1 MDINYILGLEEGS
14 VFDRKS
20 IKIKP
25 KELAKHI
32 IAFAN
37 SDGGM
42 IAIGITDKNR
52 IIEGIDYYEEKINDI
67 LEVPFRYC
75 FPSIR
80 VKSKR
85 IECIDSDGFEN
96 HILLMEIESDSVVHK
111 NHQDEV
117 FIRVGDKSIKLNFE
131 ERIQLMYDKG
141 ERNFEDTEV
150 VDAILDDIDIPFLKD
165 YIKRIGYLK
174 DEISYLKE
182 NKGFLKEKNGKEVL
196 STAAILL
203 FGKRPQ
209 DFLPRARVRFIKY
222 EGIEE
227 KTGAEMNV
235 IKDIVFEG
243 KIYDMLN
250 KTIEYI
256 DSQIKEKTFLEKDG
270 RFVMVEEYPK
280 FVRQELVVNAVTH
293 RDYSIRGTE
302 IQIKMF
308 DDRLVVESPGK
319 LPGLVKKDNMR
330 HTHFSRNPKIAEYLK
345 YFGYVKEY
353 GEGVDRIYKELDSA
367 GFREVEYYMDTFILK
382 AIVFN
387 NKVDSSKLQ
396 YIIQSDDTLGNKV
409 GITGEE
415 NRPMGNEIGIIGVEN
430 RTLGNKMGITG
441 VENRTLGNKVGITSE
456 GNRTLGNKM
465 ELDSKIWIKTLEEI
479 LEKSSYKNTT
489 KENII
494 KLYYEVET
502 NQIIG
507 NKEICDILKKSKSN
521 TAEIIKKL
529 KEIDVIVQVNGKGRG
544 KYRFKYESE
553 IKNKK

>member
-165 YIKRIGYLK
+165 YIKRIGYSK

-409 GITGEE
+409 GITDER
-415 NRPMGNEIGIIGVEN
+415 NRPMGNKI
-430 RTLGNKMGITG
+430 GITG

-507 NKEICDILKKSKSN
+507 NKEICEILKKSKSN
-521 TAEIIKKL
+521 SAEIIKKL
-529 KEIDVIVQVNGKGRG
+529 KEMDVIVQVNGKGRG

>member
-165 YIKRIGYLK
+165 YIKRIGYSK

-409 GITGEE
+409 GITDER
-415 NRPMGNEIGIIGVEN
+415 NRPMGNKI
-430 RTLGNKMGITG
+430 GITG

>member
-1 MDINYILGLEEGS
+1 MKIIYYQKIFGLEEGS

-165 YIKRIGYLK
+165 YIKRIGYSK

-409 GITGEE
+409 GITDER
-415 NRPMGNEIGIIGVEN
+415 NRPMGNKI
-430 RTLGNKMGITG
+430 GITG

>member
-1 MDINYILGLEEGS
+1 MKIIYYQKIFGLEEGS

-52 IIEGIDYYEEKINDI
+52 IIEGIDYYEEKINEI

-111 NHQDEV
+111 NQQDDV

-150 VDAILDDIDIPFLKD
+150 VDATIDDIDIPFLRD
-165 YIKRIGYLK
+165 YIKIIGYSK

-182 NKGFLKEKNGKEVL
+182 NKGFLKEKNGKDVL

-209 DFLPRARVRFIKY
+209 DFLSRARVRFIKY
-222 EGIEE
+222 DGIEE

-235 IKDIVFEG
+235 VKDIVFEG
-243 KIYDMLN
+243 KIYDMLK

-270 RFVMVEEYPK
+270 RLVTVEEYPK
-280 FVRQELVVNAVTH
+280 FVRQELVVNAITH

-353 GEGVDRIYKELDSA
+353 GEGVDRIYKELNAA
-367 GFREVEYYMDTFILK
+367 GFKEVEYYMDTFILK

-396 YIIQSDDTLGNKV
+396 YIIQSDDTLGNKKAV
-409 GITGEE
+409 SDDFSD
-415 NRPMGNEIGIIGVEN
+415 
-430 RTLGNKMGITG
+430 TLGNKKVVLGDFSD
-441 VENRTLGNKVGITSE
+441 TLGNKKVVSDDFGD
-456 GNRTLGNKM
+456 TLGNKINDYKYTK
-465 ELDSKIWIKTLEEI
+465 LSKISIERLLE
-479 LEKSSYKNTT
+479 T
-489 KENII
+489 KKFQREVVENIL
-494 KLYYEVET
+494 KVYDEVET

-507 NKEICDILKKSKSN
+507 NLEVSKILGKSKS
-521 TAEIIKKL
+521 TAIRVMKKL
-529 KEIDVIVQVNGKGRG
+529 KEMDVIVQVNGKGRG

>member
-1 MDINYILGLEEGS
+1 MDINYILALEEGS

-52 IIEGIDYYEEKINDI
+52 IIEGIDYYEEKINEI

-165 YIKRIGYLK
+165 YIKRIGYSK

-409 GITGEE
+409 GITG
-415 NRPMGNEIGIIGVEN
+415 
-430 RTLGNKMGITG
+430 

>member
-1 MDINYILGLEEGS
+1 MDIDYILGLEEGS

-42 IAIGITDKNR
+42 IAIGITDNKR
-52 IIEGIDYYEEKINDI
+52 IIEGIDYYEEKINEI
-67 LEVPFRYC
+67 LEVPFKYC

-80 VKSKR
+80 VRSKR
-85 IECIDSDGFEN
+85 IKCVDSDGFDN

-111 NHQDEV
+111 NQQDEV

-150 VDAILDDIDIPFLKD
+150 VDATIDDIDIPFLRD
-165 YIKRIGYLK
+165 YIKIIGYSK

-182 NKGFLKEKNGKEVL
+182 NKGFLKEKNGKDVL

-227 KTGAEMNV
+227 KTGSEMNV
-235 IKDIVFEG
+235 VKDIIFEG
-243 KIYDMLN
+243 KVYDMLE
-250 KTIEYI
+250 KSIEYI
-256 DSQIKEKTFLEKDG
+256 DTQIKEKTFLEEDG
-270 RFVMVEEYPK
+270 TFVTVEEYPK
-280 FVRQELVVNAVTH
+280 FVRQELVVNAITH

-387 NKVDSSKLQ
+387 NKGSSKLQ
-396 YIIQSDDTLGNKV
+396 YIIQSDETLGNKKIVSDDFNDTLGNKR
-409 GITGEE
+409 GITGEG
-415 NRPMGNEIGIIGVEN
+415 NRTLGNKRGIIGVEN
-430 RTLGNKMGITG
+430 RTKGNKVGIIG
-441 VENRTLGNKVGITSE
+441 EENRTLGNKV
-456 GNRTLGNKM
+456 

-507 NKEICDILKKSKSN
+507 NKEICEILKKSKSN
-521 TAEIIKKL
+521 SAEIIKKL
-529 KEIDVIVQVNGKGRG
+529 KEIDIIVQVNGKGRG

>member
-165 YIKRIGYLK
+165 YIKRIGYSK

-387 NKVDSSKLQ
+387 NKVDSSKVQ

-409 GITGEE
+409 DITDER
-415 NRPMGNEIGIIGVEN
+415 NRPMGNKI
-430 RTLGNKMGITG
+430 GITG

>member
-165 YIKRIGYLK
+165 YIKRIGYSK

-353 GEGVDRIYKELDSA
+353 GEGVDRIYKELNSA

-409 GITGEE
+409 GITDER
-415 NRPMGNEIGIIGVEN
+415 NRPMGNKI
-430 RTLGNKMGITG
+430 GITG

>member
-111 NHQDEV
+111 NHQDDV

-165 YIKRIGYLK
+165 YIKRIGYSK

-409 GITGEE
+409 GITDER
-415 NRPMGNEIGIIGVEN
+415 NRPMGNKI
-430 RTLGNKMGITG
+430 GITG

>member
-1 MDINYILGLEEGS
+1 MKIIYYQKIFGLEEGS

-52 IIEGIDYYEEKINDI
+52 IIEGIDYYEEKINEI

-111 NHQDEV
+111 NQQDDV

-150 VDAILDDIDIPFLKD
+150 VDATIDDIDIPFLRD
-165 YIKRIGYLK
+165 YIKIIGYSK

-182 NKGFLKEKNGKEVL
+182 NKGFLKEKNGKDVL

-222 EGIEE
+222 DGIEE

-235 IKDIVFEG
+235 VKDIVFEG
-243 KIYDMLN
+243 KIYDMLK

-270 RFVMVEEYPK
+270 RLVTVEEYPK
-280 FVRQELVVNAVTH
+280 FVRQELVVNAITH

-353 GEGVDRIYKELDSA
+353 GEGVDRIYKELNAA
-367 GFREVEYYMDTFILK
+367 GFKEVEYYMDTFILK

-409 GITGEE
+409 GITGVE

-430 RTLGNKMGITG
+430 RILGNKMGITG
-441 VENRTLGNKVGITSE
+441 VENRTLGNK
-456 GNRTLGNKM
+456 M
-465 ELDSKIWIKTLEEI
+465 ELYSKIWIKTLEEI

-507 NKEICDILKKSKSN
+507 NKEICEILKKSKSN
-521 TAEIIKKL
+521 SAEIIKKL
-529 KEIDVIVQVNGKGRG
+529 KEMDVIVQVNGKGRG

>member
-52 IIEGIDYYEEKINDI
+52 IIEGIDYYEEKINEI

-85 IECIDSDGFEN
+85 IECIDSDGFDN

-111 NHQDEV
+111 NQQDEV

-150 VDAILDDIDIPFLKD
+150 VDATIDDIDIPFLKD
-165 YIKRIGYLK
+165 YIKRIGYSK

-235 IKDIVFEG
+235 VKDIVFEG
-243 KIYDMLN
+243 KIYDMLK

-270 RFVMVEEYPK
+270 RFVTIEEYPK
-280 FVRQELVVNAVTH
+280 FVRQELVVNAITH

-308 DDRLVVESPGK
+308 DNRLVVESPGK

-353 GEGVDRIYKELDSA
+353 GEGVDRIYKELKEA
-367 GFREVEYYMDTFILK
+367 GFKEVEYYMDTFILK

-396 YIIQSDDTLGNKV
+396 YIIQSDDTLGNKKV
-409 GITGEE
+409 ISDDFDD
-415 NRPMGNEIGIIGVEN
+415 
-430 RTLGNKMGITG
+430 TLGNKKVISGDFDD
-441 VENRTLGNKVGITSE
+441 TLGNKKVISDDFGD
-456 GNRTLGNKM
+456 TLGNKINDYKYIK
-465 ELDSKIWIKTLEEI
+465 LSKISMERLLE
-479 LEKSSYKNTT
+479 T
-489 KENII
+489 KKFPREVVENIL
-494 KLYYEVET
+494 KVYDEVET

-507 NKEICDILKKSKSN
+507 NLEVSKILGKSKS
-521 TAEIIKKL
+521 TAIRVIKKL
-529 KEIDVIVQVNGKGRG
+529 KEIDVIEQVNGKGRG

>member
-52 IIEGIDYYEEKINDI
+52 IIEGIDYYEEKINEI

-85 IECIDSDGFEN
+85 IECIDSDGFDN

-111 NHQDEV
+111 NQQDDV

-150 VDAILDDIDIPFLKD
+150 VDATIDDIDIPFLKD
-165 YIKRIGYLK
+165 YIKRIGYSK

-196 STAAILL
+196 STVAILL

-235 IKDIVFEG
+235 VKDIVFEG
-243 KIYDMLN
+243 KIYDMLK

-270 RFVMVEEYPK
+270 RFVTIEEYPK
-280 FVRQELVVNAVTH
+280 FVRQELVVTH

-308 DDRLVVESPGK
+308 DNRLVVESPGK

-353 GEGVDRIYKELDSA
+353 GEGVDRIYKELNAA
-367 GFREVEYYMDTFILK
+367 GFKEVEYYMDTFILK

-387 NKVDSSKLQ
+387 NKLDSSKLQ

-507 NKEICDILKKSKSN
+507 NKEICEILKKSKSN
-521 TAEIIKKL
+521 SAEIIKKL
-529 KEIDVIVQVNGKGRG
+529 KEMDVIVQVNGKGRG

>member
-1 MDINYILGLEEGS
+1 M
-14 VFDRKS
+14 
-20 IKIKP
+20 
-25 KELAKHI
+25 AKHI

-165 YIKRIGYLK
+165 YIKRIGYSK

-409 GITGEE
+409 GITDER
-415 NRPMGNEIGIIGVEN
+415 NRPMGNKI
-430 RTLGNKMGITG
+430 GITG

>member
-1 MDINYILGLEEGS
+1 MDINYILSLEEGS

-52 IIEGIDYYEEKINDI
+52 IIEGIDYYEEKINEI

-85 IECIDSDGFEN
+85 IECIDSDGFDN

-111 NHQDEV
+111 NQQDEV

-150 VDAILDDIDIPFLKD
+150 VDATIDDIDIPFLRD
-165 YIKRIGYLK
+165 YIKIIGYSK

-182 NKGFLKEKNGKEVL
+182 NKGFLKEKNGKDVL

-222 EGIEE
+222 DGIEE

-235 IKDIVFEG
+235 VKDIVFEG
-243 KIYDMLN
+243 KIYDMLK

-280 FVRQELVVNAVTH
+280 FVRQELVVNAITH

-353 GEGVDRIYKELDSA
+353 GEGVDRIYKELKEA
-367 GFREVEYYMDTFILK
+367 GFKEVEYYMDTFILK

-396 YIIQSDDTLGNKV
+396 YIIQSDDTLGNKKAV
-409 GITGEE
+409 SD
-415 NRPMGNEIGIIGVEN
+415 NFSD
-430 RTLGNKMGITG
+430 TLGNKKVVLGDFSD
-441 VENRTLGNKVGITSE
+441 TLGNKKAVSDDFGD
-456 GNRTLGNKM
+456 TLGNKINAYKYTK
-465 ELDSKIWIKTLEEI
+465 LSKISIERLLE
-479 LEKSSYKNTT
+479 T
-489 KENII
+489 KKFPREVVENIL
-494 KLYYEVET
+494 KVYDEVET

-507 NKEICDILKKSKSN
+507 NLEVSKILGKSKS
-521 TAEIIKKL
+521 TAIRVMKKL
-529 KEIDVIVQVNGKGRG
+529 KEMDVIVQVNGKGRG